1 MPWYVAGIS
10 MVATTF
16 AADTPLAVTELVAQK
31 GISGNWLWWN
41 MLIGGM
47 LTTFFFAKLWR
58 RANVLTEVEF
68 ISIRYSGAPASAL
81 RGFKAAY
88 LGFVMNVL
96 VMGWVNLALMSLLKQ
111 FFHLDDTTAFMYT
124 GAAMLIVAA
133 YSSIGGFMSVAF
145 TDMFQFFIAMTGS
158 IVLAVMVLNSEKVG
172 GIDGLKEQL
181 GESNAVWDLVPRLGS
196 SGAAEGA
203 KIFGITFAAFFAH
216 IGLQWWASWY
226 PGAEPGG
233 GGYIAQRMMS
243 ARSERDSVLATL
255 FFQIAHYCLRPW
267 PWIIVALCS
276 LVLYPELGAGE
287 EKLGYVNAMRDFLP
301 DGFRGLMLVAFLA
314 AYMSTI
320 STQLNWG
327 ASYLVNDLFFPN
339 HPKEEEVGKKG
350 SHKQMVMVSRLITV
364 ALMIVA
370 LFVTSQIE
378 SISGVWAFMVE
389 CGAGLGMVL
398 ILRWFWWRINVW
410 SEISATV
417 APFVFYA
424 LAKFVFPEAWGL
436 SEFPNS
442 YFFTIGGT
450 TIVWLVVTFLT
461 PPEPTETLTA
471 FHKRVRPG
479 GIWGPIAAITGVK
492 VTSKTIP
499 LVIAWLSAVTMTY
512 SALFSSGKFIF
523 KYYTDGFIFLGV
535 TVVAGTIMYLMI
547 KKYNLFAKAPESEDE
562 NKHPF

>member
-1 MPWYVAGIS
+1 MK
-10 MVATTF
+10 T
-16 AADTPLAVTELVAQK
+16 
-31 GISGNWLWWN
+31 
-41 MLIGGM
+41 
-47 LTTFFFAKLWR
+47 
-58 RANVLTEVEF
+58 
-68 ISIRYSGAPASAL
+68 
-81 RGFKAAY
+81 
-88 LGFVMNVL
+88 
-96 VMGWVNLALMSLLKQ
+96 
-111 FFHLDDTTAFMYT
+111 
-124 GAAMLIVAA
+124 
-133 YSSIGGFMSVAF
+133 
-145 TDMFQFFIAMTGS
+145 
-158 IVLAVMVLNSEKVG
+158 
-172 GIDGLKEQL
+172 QL
-181 GESNAVWDLVPRLGS
+181 GESNAVWDLVPKFGGS
-196 SGAAEGA
+196 GTTEGV

-276 LVLYPELGAGE
+276 LVLYPDLAAGQ

-339 HPKEEEVGKKG
+339 TNKDEQAGKVG
-350 SHKQMVMVSRLITV
+350 SQKQMVMVSRLVTV

-378 SISGVWAFMVE
+378 TISGVWAFMVE

-417 APFVFYA
+417 APFFFYA
-424 LAKFVFPEAWGL
+424 LAKYGLPAFGLPAEWAL

-442 YFFTIGGT
+442 YFITIGGT
-450 TIVWLVVTFLT
+450 TIVWLAVTFLT
-461 PPEPTETLTA
+461 PPEPMDTLTA

-479 GIWGPIAAITGVK
+479 GLWAPISAITGVK
-492 VTSKTIP
+492 VVSKTGP
-499 LVIAWLSAVTMTY
+499 LIVAWLSAVVMTY
-512 SALFSSGKFIF
+512 SALFATGKIIF
-523 KYYTDGFIFLGV
+523 KYYNDGMIFLGI
-535 TVVAGTIMYLMI
+535 TVVSGILMYAMI
-547 KKYNLFAKAPESEDE
+547 KRFNLFASAPAEE
-562 NKHPF
+562 